1 MKVKYYTLLLL
12 ACLVWSGAGVN
23 ILRIGLITYPGYI
36 TLVNVVLS
44 CVVFGVFQRFV
55 FGRLVNKH
63 TGRIL
68 GYEGER
74 KVFWHFFD
82 GKAFAIMA
90 VMMSGGIALR
100 AWSLVP
106 DRFIAVFYT
115 GLGAALLLAGILFG
129 VQYVQMRWRLTERQ
143 EDAA

>member
-68 GYEGER
+68 GYEEER
-74 KVFWHFFD
+74 KFFWHFFD
-82 GKAFAIMA
+82 GKSFAIMA

-129 VQYVQMRWRLTERQ
+129 VQYVQTRWSIKERREEQ
-143 EDAA
+143 A